1 MNTMT
6 ESIRPVP
13 PLSATWRRMQQAAGD
28 QAPLLRRSMLFSVLS
43 AAVQGLAFAC
53 FYPLLSA
60 VLAAPMHTSAMTM
73 WLGVLTLCTVIDAV
87 LRWKARDFDYS
98 SALADVTHSLRVT
111 LGDQLRRMPMEELY
125 RKRTGELSAVL
136 AGNVDE
142 VVTPMGML
150 SSTFISTIVTPA
162 VALAVTLFVDWRLA
176 LAMVLLFLV
185 AVPIYHWRRRNTGE
199 SMRVL
204 ARAHAR
210 TSSELIEYIQGL
222 PVLRATGQ
230 TGAQAKRL
238 QDSLT
243 HLQEVQEK
251 TQQFKMLL
259 GLVASSLVQIGLI
272 LVLALGVWFVLT
284 GSLDV
289 AALAALLI
297 IVARFSEP
305 LVLLFNIADVFD
317 YMEAGFEQVEQLLA
331 VSPLPVPIPSNTPE
345 AFDISFTHVDF
356 AYGGTTETVLRDV
369 TFVLP
374 ARSLTA
380 LVGPSGSGKT
390 TITRLIMRYA
400 DPQNGAVRIGGVD
413 LRDME
418 PETIMGHVSVVFQD
432 VYLFDDT
439 ILNNI
444 RMGRTDATDAEVE
457 DAARAAHCHEFITRL
472 PDGYRTRVGDI
483 GGCLSGGERQ
493 RISIARAILKNA
505 PIVILDEPTA
515 ALDTESEVAV
525 QRAIDA
531 LVRDR
536 TVIVIAHRLST
547 IVGADTI
554 LVFDEGKMVEQGKH
568 SELLTKNG
576 RYRAMWDAQSLAK
589 DWHLH
594 AVREER
600 A

>member
-6 ESIRPVP
+6 DSFRPVP
-13 PLSATWRRMQQAAGD
+13 SLAETWRRMQLAAGN

-43 AAVQGLAFAC
+43 AVVQGLAFAA
-53 FYPLLSA
+53 FYPLLA
-60 VLAAPMHTSAMTM
+60 AMLATPAALSTAAW
-73 WLGVLTLCTVIDAV
+73 WLAFLVLCTVIDAV

-98 SALADVTHSLRVT
+98 SALADVTHDLRVN
-111 LGDQLRRMPMEELY
+111 LGRQLRRMPLEELY

-142 VVTPMGML
+142 VITPMGL
-150 SSTFISTIVTPA
+150 ISSTFVTSIVTPA
-162 VALAVTLFVDWRLA
+162 VALIATVFVDWRLA
-176 LAMVLLFLV
+176 LAMLLLLPLAMPV
-185 AVPIYHWRRRNTGE
+185 YRRRRGNAGQK
-199 SMRVL
+199 MRVL
-204 ARAHAR
+204 AEAHAR
-210 TSSELIEYIQGL
+210 TAADLIEYAQGL

-230 TGAQAKRL
+230 TGVRAERL
-238 QDSLT
+238 RRSLD
-243 HLQEVQEK
+243 HLRAVQEK
-251 TQQFKMLL
+251 AQLRDVKIGLL
-259 GLVASSLVQIGLI
+259 ASSVVQIGLV
-272 LVLALGVWFVLT
+272 LVMILGVWFILAGT
-284 GSLDV
+284 LEV
-289 AALAALLI
+289 AALTALLVV
-297 IVARFSEP
+297 VARFAEP
-305 LVLLFNIADVFD
+305 LAITFNLADAFD
-317 YMEAGFEQVEQLLA
+317 YMEAGFEQIEQLLA
-331 VSPLPVPIPSNTPE
+331 VPPLPVPTPSKTSQN
-345 AFDISFTHVDF
+345 FDIRFEQVGFSYADTPDLVLNDITFTLS
-356 AYGGTTETVLRDV
+356 E
-369 TFVLP
+369 
-374 ARSLTA
+374 RSLTA